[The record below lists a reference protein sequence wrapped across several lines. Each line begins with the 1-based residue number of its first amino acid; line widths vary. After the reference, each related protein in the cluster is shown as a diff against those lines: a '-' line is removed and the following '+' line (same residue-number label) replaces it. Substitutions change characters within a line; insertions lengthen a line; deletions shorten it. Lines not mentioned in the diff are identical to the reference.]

1 MPRTEKNAALEHFL
15 VAAGSEMGRMIEDIS
30 TEDILAAADRIIACR
45 ERGGRVH
52 VSGIGKP
59 GHVAGYAASLL
70 SSTGTPSYVLDGTEA
85 VHGSSGQTLPGD
97 VVVVIS
103 NSGETAEMKATVTT
117 LKANGCQIIGVSS
130 RNDSWLARE
139 SDSFLFAGVKEEGG
153 PLDRAPRLSVL
164 SETFVIQALSVVLQA
179 HYGITPQQ
187 YVKWHPGGALGKL
200 REGE

>member
-85 VHGSSGQTLPGD
+85 VHGSSGQTVIVAGD
-97 VVVVIS
+97 H
-103 NSGETAEMKATVTT
+103 
-117 LKANGCQIIGVSS
+117 LIG
-130 RNDSWLARE
+130 
-139 SDSFLFAGVKEEGG
+139 
-153 PLDRAPRLSVL
+153 APAYLRVA
-164 SETFVIQALSVVLQA
+164 FQALLRIDMDA
-179 HYGITPQQ
+179 CHHI
-187 YVKWHPGGALGKL
+187 L
-200 REGE
+200 REILQHGDRVAHIAKGPVPGAEQNALMSRRVPRRREHPQTRKQLLLPIQ